1 MFMDDSAQPPTT
13 RIPGPE
19 GELPCWV
26 KYSFTPQAGSDALD
40 PRSLNSRP
48 ATPDEIAAQVTI
60 IEQLNDFG
68 QELFGVPGAHKRD
81 RMGLARDVDDASDA
95 GAAAATSRVSSAGR
109 HSGK

>member
-13 RIPGPE
+13 GFLDLE

-40 PRSLNSRP
+40 PRSLNSLP
-48 ATPDEIAAQVTI
+48 ASPDEIAVQVTI
-60 IEQLNDFG
+60 IEHLNDFG

-81 RMGLARDVDDASDA
+81 RMGLVRDVDDASDA
-95 GAAAATSRVSSAGR
+95 VAAAATSKVSSAGM